1 VLAPQ
6 AAALH
11 LRRPEMGEVIRLNKP
26 MTKVELIEHLE
37 ADHSEVPGVKSRPL
51 DRHPKAVLLD
61 MHRLIHLGLGR

>member
-1 VLAPQ
+1 
-6 AAALH
+6 
-11 LRRPEMGEVIRLNKP
+11 MGEVIRLNKP